1 MRRSPTPESV
11 RCAARG
17 TLFKGSP
24 RSAFSLAELIV
35 VLLLLTIL
43 SVCIA
48 PALSSSY
55 IDASS
60 PERVRRE
67 ADRAASWLQRVFH
80 KALLSGRSFT
90 LSPSSLRSRPN
101 IVVQW
106 TAPVEDE
113 VFRGDG
119 SAFFINNALESP
131 RSFYVPKWNILTPA
145 LTIRVSDSEGPRRT
159 AKPLWYIVVS
169 PYGRVS
175 LRDTPP

>member
-1 MRRSPTPESV
+1 MRRSPAPEPV
-11 RCAARG
+11 RRAARG
-17 TLFKGSP
+17 TLSRGSP
-24 RSAFSLAELIV
+24 RGAFSLAELIV
-35 VLLLLTIL
+35 VLLVLTIL
-43 SVCIA
+43 SACIA
-48 PALSSSY
+48 PVLTSSY

-67 ADRAASWLQRVFH
+67 GERAASWLQRVFY

-90 LSPSSLRSRPN
+90 LRPPSFRSQRN
-101 IVVQW
+101 ILVQW

-131 RSFYVPKWNILTPA
+131 QSLYVPKWNILTPA
-145 LTIRVSDSEGPRRT
+145 LTIRVSASEGPRKT
-159 AKPLWYIVVS
+159 AKALWYIVVS

>member
-1 MRRSPTPESV
+1 M
-11 RCAARG
+11 
-17 TLFKGSP
+17 
-24 RSAFSLAELIV
+24 
-35 VLLLLTIL
+35 LTVL

-48 PALSSSY
+48 PAFFSSY
-55 IDASS
+55 INASS

-67 ADRAASWLQRVFH
+67 GERAASWLQRVFY

-90 LSPSSLRSRPN
+90 LRPPSFRSQRN
-101 IVVQW
+101 ILVQW

-131 RSFYVPKWNILTPA
+131 QSLYVPKWNILTPA
-145 LTIRVSDSEGPRRT
+145 LTIRVSASEGPRKT
-159 AKPLWYIVVS
+159 AKALWYIVVS

>member
-1 MRRSPTPESV
+1 MRRSPIPEPV
-11 RCAARG
+11 RRAARG
-17 TLFKGSP
+17 TLSRGSP

-35 VLLLLTIL
+35 VLLGLTIL
-43 SVCIA
+43 SACIA
-48 PALSSSY
+48 PAFTSSY
-55 IDASS
+55 ST

-67 ADRAASWLQRVFH
+67 GERAASWLQRVFY

-90 LSPSSLRSRPN
+90 ICPSSFRSQRN

-131 RSFYVPKWNILTPA
+131 RSFYAPKWNTLTPA
-145 LTIRVSDSEGPRRT
+145 LTIGVSASEGPRRT
-159 AKPLWYIVVS
+159 ARPLWYIVVS

-175 LRDTPP
+175 LRETPP

>member
-1 MRRSPTPESV
+1 MRRSPTPEPV
-11 RCAARG
+11 CCPARG
-17 TLFKGSP
+17 TLSRGSP

-35 VLLLLTIL
+35 VLLVLTIL
-43 SVCIA
+43 SACIA

-55 IDASS
+55 INASS

-80 KALLSGRSFT
+80 KALLSGRCFT

-119 SAFFINNALESP
+119 SAYFINHALESP
-131 RSFYVPKWNILTPA
+131 RSYYVPKWNILTPG
-145 LTIRVSDSEGPRRT
+145 LTIRVSASEGPRKT
-159 AKPLWYIVVS
+159 TKALWYIVVS